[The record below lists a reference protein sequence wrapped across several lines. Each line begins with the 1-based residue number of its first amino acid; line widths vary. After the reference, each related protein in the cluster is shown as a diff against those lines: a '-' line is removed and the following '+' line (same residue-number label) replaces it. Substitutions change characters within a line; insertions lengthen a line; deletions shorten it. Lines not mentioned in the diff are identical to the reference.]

1 MLPRYLFAD
10 VDDTFTVRGGIHAD
24 VLDAVARADRAGM
37 EIILNTGR
45 PAGYGATLLAYL
57 PSVSAV
63 IVENGGAWLD
73 RRAQAPSSFSPSG
86 SAVVTSSHEHGLH
99 YFRPL
104 APDVRTRLAAL
115 QKRVSRR
122 LGRSLTTTADNQFR
136 VSDYT
141 VVRDLPGGHEGAKM
155 LAELSRLVEDESDH
169 QGHIL
174 ASSIHI
180 HFMLDGDARRS
191 KAEGA
196 AALLSRRG
204 VTDANA
210 ELSRYAVSVGDS
222 ANDVSLFAPGRFALS
237 VGVRNIER
245 YLPELG
251 DSVPQH
257 ITTHSEGFG
266 LCELITDLL
275 NGRISI
281 STS

>member
-24 VLDAVARADRAGM
+24 VLEAVARAERAGM
-37 EIILNTGR
+37 EVILNTGR

-57 PSVSAV
+57 PMVSAV

-73 RRAQAPSSFSPSG
+73 RRAKAPSAQSPG
-86 SAVVTSSHEHGLH
+86 GGPLATAGHEHGLH
-99 YFRPL
+99 YFRPPSADL
-104 APDVRTRLAAL
+104 RTRLAAL
-115 QKRVSRR
+115 QKRVARR
-122 LGRSLTTTADNQFR
+122 VGRVFTTTADNQFR

-141 VVRDLPGGHEGAKM
+141 VVRDLPGGAEGAAL
-155 LAELSRLVEDESDH
+155 LAEIARIADEESEQ

-180 HFMLDGDARRS
+180 HFMLDGAARRS

-196 AALLSRRG
+196 AALLTQRG
-204 VTDANA
+204 VSDAHG
-210 ELSRYAVSVGDS
+210 ELARCAVSVGDS
-222 ANDVSLFAPGRFALS
+222 ANDASLFTPGRFALS

-251 DSVPQH
+251 ELVPMH

-266 LCELITDLL
+266 LCELIADLL
-275 NGRISI
+275 SGRLGVS
-281 STS
+281 

>member
-24 VLDAVARADRAGM
+24 VLEAVARAERAGM
-37 EIILNTGR
+37 EVILNTGR

-57 PSVSAV
+57 PMVSAV

-73 RRAQAPSSFSPSG
+73 RRVKAPSTQSPGG
-86 SAVVTSSHEHGLH
+86 SLVATAGHEHELH
-99 YFRPL
+99 HFRPPAANL
-104 APDVRTRLAAL
+104 RTRLAAL
-115 QKRVSRR
+115 QERVARR
-122 LGRSLTTTADNQFR
+122 IGRAFTTTADNQYR

-141 VVRDLPGGHEGAKM
+141 VVRDLPGGAEGAAV
-155 LAELSRLVEDESDH
+155 LAEIARIAEEESDQ

-180 HFMLDGDARRS
+180 HFMLDGAARRS

-196 AALLSRRG
+196 AALLAHRG
-204 VTDANA
+204 VSDAQG
-210 ELSRYAVSVGDS
+210 ELARLAVSVGDS
-222 ANDVSLFAPGRFALS
+222 ANDASLFTPGRFALS

-251 DSVPQH
+251 ESVPTH

-266 LCELITDLL
+266 LCELIADLL
-275 NGRISI
+275 SGRLGVS
-281 STS
+281 

>member
-24 VLDAVARADRAGM
+24 VLDAVARAERAGM
-37 EIILNTGR
+37 EVILNTGR
-45 PAGYGATLLAYL
+45 PAGYGAALLSYL
-57 PSVSAV
+57 PSISAV

-73 RRAQAPSSFSPSG
+73 RRTPAPSAHSPGG
-86 SAVVTSSHEHGLH
+86 SPVATSSHEHGLH

-104 APDVRTRLAAL
+104 APDLRTRLAAL
-115 QKRVSRR
+115 QKRVARR
-122 LGRSLTTTADNQFR
+122 LGRTFQTTADNAFR

-141 VVRDLPGGHEGAKM
+141 VVRDLPGGTEGAQ
-155 LAELSRLVEDESDH
+155 LLHELSQLVAEESDH

-180 HFMLDGDARRS
+180 HFMLDGDTRRS

-204 VTDANA
+204 VADAHA
-210 ELSRYAVSVGDS
+210 ELARAAVSVGDS
-222 ANDVSLFAPGRFALS
+222 ANDASLFAPGCFALS

-251 DSVPQH
+251 DSVPKH

-266 LCELITDLL
+266 LCELVGDLL
-275 NGRISI
+275 SGRLSI
-281 STS
+281 SAT

>member
-24 VLDAVARADRAGM
+24 VLDAVARAERAGM
-37 EIILNTGR
+37 EVILNTGR
-45 PAGYGATLLAYL
+45 PAGYGAALLAYL

-73 RRAQAPSSFSPSG
+73 RRTPAPERHSPG
-86 SAVVTSSHEHGLH
+86 DGPTATSSHEHGLH

-104 APDVRTRLAAL
+104 VPDLRTRLAAL
-115 QKRVSRR
+115 QKRVARR
-122 LGRSLTTTADNQFR
+122 LGRTFVTTADNPFR

-141 VVRDLPGGHEGAKM
+141 VVRDLPGGQQGAQL
-155 LAELSRLVEDESDH
+155 LAELSQLVAEESDN
-169 QGHIL
+169 QGHLL

-191 KAEGA
+191 KADGA

-204 VTDANA
+204 ASDASA
-210 ELSRYAVSVGDS
+210 ELARYAVSVGDS
-222 ANDVSLFAPGRFALS
+222 ANDASLFSPGRFALS

-251 DSVPQH
+251 ESIPQH

-266 LCELITDLL
+266 LCELIGDLL
-275 NGRISI
+275 SGRLSI
-281 STS
+281 GSA